1 MSLMLRL
8 TKNIHGTGNIVVLD
22 SGLCVMQGLVYI
34 TKKSVYGDALI
45 EKRR

>member
-1 MSLMLRL
+1 MSLVLRL

-22 SGLCVMQGLVYI
+22 YGLCVLQGLLDI
-34 TKKSVYGDALI
+34 TKKSVFGKALI